1 MSCTLQNCTF
11 QYTRLMKLHG
21 TVIIS
26 HLCPLY
32 KTGTCK
38 RTLTYP
44 KIVSPTYGPNEKSV
58 SNPSSTGTKASS
70 PPLKSATIRPRAK
83 CKTLIPGIFV
93 LNINPGSITIHTTRF
108 KYPGISQYTKKHA
121 MCNLCARTED
131 RRIFIQ
137 LARK

>member
-1 MSCTLQNCTF
+1 MYCTLQNCTF

-26 HLCPLY
+26 HICPLY

-38 RTLTYP
+38 RTLAYP

-58 SNPSSTGTKASS
+58 SNPSSTGTVVSL

-83 CKTLIPGIFV
+83 
-93 LNINPGSITIHTTRF
+93 
-108 KYPGISQYTKKHA
+108 
-121 MCNLCARTED
+121 
-131 RRIFIQ
+131 
-137 LARK
+137 